1 MSLFNI
7 GKLAVQYGPR
17 AIAGVRSLLSDP
29 VKSTGLVTGGILGG
43 KATEETINSGILS
56 NTNLLEE
63 GMNLF
68 SSPSTF
74 LINRMG
80 NIDTPDGA
88 YLGPTEAELEK
99 LRKQQEE
106 LSNKGKI
113 VTPIPKEERVSVDD
127 TGFTQVQQESGL
139 LSTPEPEP
147 VDGSNITP
155 LPPDAKVSDYILTA
169 EEQPTQTGLLL
180 DKPNENSYPD
190 GEGMFV
196 IHNTGE
202 GALINYD
209 KIGGMPKPS
218 LAIAK
223 ENIDELNFGDITLI
237 GDPSMMNP
245 SRNNP
250 VYKGDAYTQRYPTV
264 RTIYNDDEMNKI
276 IKYFSDTFNVND
288 IRYDAKEIGN
298 YKFEDGSDQRI
309 FYTGDLYN
317 QINEKGISN
326 LDNTM
331 LEMTFLKEKG
341 LLPEFTNYKNKF
353 EYTKAVDDVF
363 TPELD
368 SEYKVW
374 ANNLANKIGVQ
385 GQEKILVGRT
395 PMGRLKYK
403 DHTLD
408 NVLNYMSSAS
418 GKEEGFG
425 ESSLGNLASTMR
437 GKFKNIEEV
446 KSSRDKLIT
455 NTEMTEFK
463 SGLYTD
469 LDNIIT
475 KLAEEHPER
484 ASMDTYGDNFINVFK
499 DKKYSI
505 DQSFKEFYPN
515 ASPETIE
522 MTKKFFKKLAEAPS
536 EYFEIKPN
544 RAVGIDE
551 FKGAIVPYNISDEA
565 LEILKNNG
573 INRIFKYNSQPDRLK
588 KLQYFKDLFANN
600 SINSGLLSVA

>member
-1 MSLFNI
+1 MYPMI
-7 GKLAVQYGPR
+7 P
-17 AIAGVRSLLSDP
+17 SLLLNTARTAFP
-29 VKSTGLVTGGILGG
+29 IVTSG
-43 KATEETINSGILS
+43 AVTSGILAS
-56 NTNLLEE
+56 QNNENNNKGLLGNVDSSAIKKGLVDTAYSLLGVPLYLRETPS
-63 GMNLF
+63 GTY
-68 SSPSTF
+68 SSPDSEQ
-74 LINRMG
+74 I
-80 NIDTPDGA
+80 
-88 YLGPTEAELEK
+88 EAEQK
-99 LRKQQEE
+99 FNEE
-106 LSNKGKI
+106 LNKNI
-113 VTPIPKEERVSVDD
+113 TTIPSVNKVSVDD
-127 TGFTQVQQESGL
+127 IGFTQAPQTTGL
-139 LSTPEPEP
+139 LSTPEVQPI
-147 VDGSNITP
+147 DNSNVTEV
-155 LPPDAKVSDYILTA
+155 PPPSLLSDYIYTA
-169 EEQPTQTGLLL
+169 E
-180 DKPNENSYPD
+180 DNKNSYPE

-250 VYKGDAYTQRYPTV
+250 VYKGDAYTQRYPTI

-288 IRYDAKEIGN
+288 IRYNAKEIGN

-374 ANNLANKIGVQ
+374 VNNLANKIGVE

-425 ESSLGNLASTMR
+425 ASSLGNLASTMR
-437 GKFKNIEEV
+437 GKFKNIKEV

-484 ASMDTYGDNFINVFK
+484 ASIDTYGDNFINVFK

-522 MTKKFFKKLAEAPS
+522 MTKQFFKKLAEAPS

-565 LEILKNNG
+565 LEILKKNG

-588 KLQYFKDLFANN
+588 KLQYFKDLFASNT
-600 SINSGLLSVA
+600 INTGLLGFA

>member
-1 MSLFNI
+1 MYPMI
-7 GKLAVQYGPR
+7 P
-17 AIAGVRSLLSDP
+17 SLLLNTARTAFP
-29 VKSTGLVTGGILGG
+29 IVTSG
-43 KATEETINSGILS
+43 AVTSGILAS
-56 NTNLLEE
+56 QNNENNNKGLLGNVDSSAIKKGLVDTAYSLLGVPLYLRETPS
-63 GMNLF
+63 GTY
-68 SSPSTF
+68 SSP
-74 LINRMG
+74 
-80 NIDTPDGA
+80 DTEQI
-88 YLGPTEAELEK
+88 EAEQK
-99 LRKQQEE
+99 FNEE
-106 LSNKGKI
+106 LNKNI
-113 VTPIPKEERVSVDD
+113 TTIPSVNKVSVDD
-127 TGFTQVQQESGL
+127 IGFTQAPPTTGL
-139 LSTPEPEP
+139 LSTPEMQPI
-147 VDGSNITP
+147 DNSNVTEV
-155 LPPDAKVSDYILTA
+155 PPPSLLSDYIYTA
-169 EEQPTQTGLLL
+169 E
-180 DKPNENSYPD
+180 DNKNSYPE

-363 TPELD
+363 TSELD

-374 ANNLANKIGVQ
+374 VNNLANKIGVE

-425 ESSLGNLASTMR
+425 ASSLGNLASTMR
-437 GKFKNIEEV
+437 GKFKNIKEV

-565 LEILKNNG
+565 LEILKKNG

-588 KLQYFKDLFANN
+588 KLQYFKDLFASNT
-600 SINSGLLSVA
+600 INTGLLGFA